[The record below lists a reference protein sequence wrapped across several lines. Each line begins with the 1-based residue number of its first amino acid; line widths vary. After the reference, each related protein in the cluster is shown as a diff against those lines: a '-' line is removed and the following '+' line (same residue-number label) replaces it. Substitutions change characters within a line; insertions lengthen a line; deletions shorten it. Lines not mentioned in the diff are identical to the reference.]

1 MPVKVRCK
9 ECQKVLKAPDKAR
22 GKAIKC
28 PGCGAKVRVPSD
40 EKKTSSARSSSVKS
54 SSKRPT
60 KKKRRSPVKEAE
72 SDGLGFLTGLD
83 LGDSRRIEHKHI
95 SICPKCAVEIDEEDE
110 ICENCGVIIATGQ
123 LSDKEKRRRDRR
135 GPDPN
140 EFYPVA
146 WSDPWQFV
154 LNHTKLIMKTIIF
167 WALFGS
173 MFSSCLFM
181 VFWCSNIPPKLFWLG
196 LSITALLGIFGWFY
210 VLQIEII
217 KLTFAKKKQLK
228 KVAFDPFASISLG
241 LKLIIWPFLLLIPGL
256 SFFVYP
262 IAMTHLAMPYTYKA
276 FLPVTM
282 IKLFFRTIQASLYWR
297 LIVTVIGVVNLSIIL
312 VSILFAEPIYA
323 STISAVEKVAGLV
336 TEINL
341 EEPGFVGSMVLG
353 GTGIIIFSLLA
364 SLLALFIAP
373 VAIYIMRLTGL
384 YGYYNQENL
393 ELVRFQGANVK
404 APFGARYMA
413 RLVDILISVI
423 FYGIVFGIIGGTIYT
438 FNYMGGNF
446 SPAKGEESLPT
457 EELKEKLSYIASKA
471 AMLTGLVFIGFI
483 WKYFIGGETGPS
495 QATLGKHALGLIV
508 TDKKGRRLKP
518 NLAWKRFF
526 FREILGR
533 VTFGISFVIA
543 AFNKEQETMHD
554 KMTKTQVLWKGD
566 DDRS

>member
-28 PGCGAKVRVPSD
+28 PECGAKVRVPSG
-40 EKKTSSARSSSVKS
+40 EKKSSSARSSSVKS
-54 SSKRPT
+54 SSKRPA
-60 KKKRRSPVKEAE
+60 KKKRRSKVKEADT
-72 SDGLGFLTGLD
+72 DGLGFLTGLD
-83 LGDSRRIEHKHI
+83 LGDSRRVEHKHI
-95 SICPKCAVEIDEEDE
+95 AICPKCAVEIDEEDE

-135 GPDPN
+135 GPDPR

-154 LNHTKLIMKTIIF
+154 LSHIKLIIRTIIF

-173 MFSSCLFM
+173 MFSSCMFM
-181 VFWCSNIPPKLFWLG
+181 VFWCSSIPPKLFWLG
-196 LSITALLGIFGWFY
+196 LSMTALLGIFGWFY
-210 VLQIEII
+210 VLQMEII
-217 KLTFAKKKQLK
+217 KLTFAKKKKLK
-228 KVAFDPFASISLG
+228 KVAFDPFIAISLG
-241 LKLIIWPFLLLIPGL
+241 LKLIIWPFVLIIPGL
-256 SFFVYP
+256 ALFVYP

-276 FLPVTM
+276 FLPITM
-282 IKLFFRTIQASLYWR
+282 IKLFFRTIKASLYWR
-297 LIVTVIGVVNLSIIL
+297 LIVAVIGVVNFSIIL
-312 VSILFAEPIYA
+312 VSILFAESIYA
-323 STISAVEKVAGLV
+323 SIISAIVKMAGLV
-336 TEINL
+336 VDLNMK
-341 EEPGFVGSMVLG
+341 EPGLVGSMVLG
-353 GTGIIIFSLLA
+353 GTGLIIFSLIS

-373 VAIYIMRLTGL
+373 VAFYTMRLTGL

-413 RLVDILISVI
+413 RLVDGLISLI
-423 FYGIVFGIIGGTIYT
+423 FYGVVFGIIGGAIYT
-438 FNYMGGNF
+438 FNYMAGNF
-446 SPAKGEESLPT
+446 SPAEGEKVLPP
-457 EELKEKLSYIASKA
+457 EEFNAKMLFIITKSASISS
-471 AMLTGLVFIGFI
+471 LVFIGFI
-483 WKYFIGGETGPS
+483 WKFFIGGETGPS

-508 TDKKGRRLKP
+508 TDHKGKRLKP
-518 NLAWKRFF
+518 PLAWKRFF

-543 AFNKEQETMHD
+543 AFNEEQETLHD